1 MSLKGVDLASTPA
14 EHLASTPAE
23 HLASIPAEH
32 LTSPAS
38 CVSEIQRWV
47 AELQGSVTAAARQM
61 MEDVASLRGQD
72 HSLQAHH
79 GRLRFIR
86 NESIIVLI
94 RNHLGYI
101 ELEVRHY
108 FQQSIYNDEQAEY

>member
-23 HLASIPAEH
+23 HLASA
-32 LTSPAS
+32 SPAS
-38 CVSEIQRWV
+38 CVSDIQRWV

-108 FQQSIYNDEQAEY
+108 FQKKQI